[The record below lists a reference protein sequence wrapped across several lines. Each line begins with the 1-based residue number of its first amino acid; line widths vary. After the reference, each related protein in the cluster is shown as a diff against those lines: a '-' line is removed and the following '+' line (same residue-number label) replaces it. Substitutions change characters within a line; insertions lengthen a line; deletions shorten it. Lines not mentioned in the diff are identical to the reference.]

1 MGERRAMGARMAAIF
16 RGRKGSKENWRAP
29 LGEGRRAM
37 GARMAAIFRERK
49 GSIEGWRTPLGGR
62 EEGLWGQ
69 EWLPSFGG
77 ERGAKR
83 VGGPLWVGKGEEAID
98 DQSPRTP

>member
-1 MGERRAMGARMAAIF
+1 MGVKGAGGPLW
-16 RGRKGSKENWRAP
+16 GR
-29 LGEGRRAM
+29 
-37 GARMAAIFRERK
+37 
-49 GSIEGWRTPLGGR
+49 
-62 EEGLWGQ
+62 EGLWGQ

>member
-1 MGERRAMGARMAAIF
+1 MGE
-16 RGRKGSKENWRAP
+16 
-29 LGEGRRAM
+29 RRAM

-77 ERGAKR
+77 EKGAKR
-83 VGGPLWVGKGEEAID
+83 AGGPLWVGKGEEAID